1 MTLAEKKA
9 DLIERLSFLE
19 NAQER
24 LAYIVDAARK
34 QPHLA
39 PEFRTDTYRVE
50 GCLSNLWFLPEFRDG
65 RCYYRTDADSQI
77 VRAIAGLL
85 SEFYSGATPEE
96 ILRQDPSFLSEVG
109 ITQHLSPNRRNGLGR
124 LWEKIRN
131 FALNHLP
138 ADPQTT
144 HP

>member
-1 MTLAEKKA
+1 MTLAEKKS
-9 DLIERLSFLE
+9 DLVERLSFLD

-24 LAYIVDAARK
+24 LGYIVDAARK
-34 QPHLA
+34 QPHLP
-39 PEFRTDTYRVE
+39 PEVRTDQYRVE
-50 GCLSNLWFLPEFRDG
+50 GCLSNLWFLAEFRDG
-65 RCYYRTDADSQI
+65 RCYYKTDADSQI

-85 SEFYSGATPEE
+85 SDFYSGATPEE

-131 FALNHLP
+131 FALQHLQAP
-138 ADPQTT
+138 AQPNS
-144 HP
+144 